1 MNGLVVLIPYT
12 TGQDFY
18 GEWDDGCEATTS
30 YLPIFIETL
39 EKDSALMT
47 AAYAACVDY
56 RYVAFPSSNK
66 TSQEWEIQGYSGTLE
81 EPAVELPNSEE
92 AFEILDPGD
101 CFCCASLEDYL
112 VISIE
117 EMLEQVQNSP
127 YDFISSQIFP
137 SEEDR
142 RRMWIEFN
150 DWSIRKLSDSIFDE
164 E

>member
-1 MNGLVVLIPYT
+1 MNGLVVLIPYGS
-12 TGQDFY
+12 GQDFY
-18 GEWDDGCEATTS
+18 EEWDDFEAPTS
-30 YLPIFIETL
+30 YLPIFVGTPEQDL
-39 EKDSALMT
+39 ALMA

-56 RYVAFPSSNK
+56 RYVAFPSSSK

-81 EPAVELPNSEE
+81 EPEVELPNTEE

-117 EMLEQVQNSP
+117 EMLEQIQNSP
-127 YDFISSQIFP
+127 YDFISSKIFP

-142 RRMWIEFN
+142 RRMWLEFN
-150 DWSIRKLSDSIFDE
+150 DWSIRNLNDSIFDKE
-164 E
+164 